1 MKKKL
6 TIEIAEGL
14 GNQIFMYA
22 FAFSLAKKF
31 GYDLYID
38 NLSGYTRK
46 KNLLR
51 NHQQYMLNNFNIKEN
66 FASEEMIFDTSFK
79 RLKKNL
85 KYI

>member
-46 KNLLR
+46 NYR
-51 NHQQYMLNNFNIKEN
+51 NHQYML
-66 FASEEMIFDTSFK
+66 
-79 RLKKNL
+79 
-85 KYI
+85 